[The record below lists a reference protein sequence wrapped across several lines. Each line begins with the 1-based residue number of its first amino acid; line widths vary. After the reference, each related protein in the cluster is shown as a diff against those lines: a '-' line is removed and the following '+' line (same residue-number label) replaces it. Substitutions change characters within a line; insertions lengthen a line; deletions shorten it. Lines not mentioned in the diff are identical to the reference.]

1 MKKFSGIFSAL
12 PTPFNKGEVDSDSLI
27 RLIKYQLQNGIDG
40 FVVSGTTSESPCLS
54 LDQKEAILKL
64 VKKEVPSD
72 FPIIVGTGSN
82 NTLNSIEQSKL
93 AQSQGASAVM
103 CVVPYY
109 NKPPQRGLYDH
120 FYKINEAIDIP
131 IILYNVPSR
140 TITSLSV
147 DTIVQ
152 LSKLKNIVGIKEASG
167 DMNFDSKVINSTGSD
182 FLTVSGDDPSFI
194 QFLSTGGDG
203 IISVISNLI
212 PKEFVSI
219 FKNYKKGNI
228 KKAKDIFNRVKPLIE
243 GLNFDSNPIPIKA
256 ALNIFGLF
264 ETREVISPLAE
275 ALEDDVLKLK
285 EVMYDVIGKEN
296 FYG

>member
-1 MKKFSGIFSAL
+1 MKQFSGIFSAL
-12 PTPFNKGEVDSDSLI
+12 PTPFIKGEVDSDSLI

-54 LDQKEAILKL
+54 LDQKADILKL

-72 FPIIVGTGSN
+72 FPVIVGTGSN
-82 NTLNSIEQSKL
+82 STLNTIEQSKL
-93 AQSQGASAVM
+93 AQSKGASAVM

-140 TITSLSV
+140 TITSLSI
-147 DTIVQ
+147 DTIVK

-167 DMNFDSKVINSTGSD
+167 DMNFDLEVINSTGSD

-219 FKNYKKGNI
+219 FKCYKKGDI
-228 KKAKDIFNRVKPLIE
+228 EKAQSIFDKVKPLIE

-264 ETREVISPLAE
+264 KTREVISPLAE
-275 ALEDDVLKLK
+275 ALEDNVLKLK
-285 EVMYDVIGKEN
+285 KIMYDVIGKEN

>member
-72 FPIIVGTGSN
+72 FPVIVGTGSN

-167 DMNFDSKVINSTGSD
+167 DMNFDLEVINSTDPD
-182 FLTVSGDDPSFI
+182 FLTVSGDDLSFI

-219 FKNYKKGNI
+219 FKNYKKGDI
-228 KKAKDIFNRVKPLIE
+228 KKAKDIFDRVKPLIE